1 MPMQLQ
7 LIPADTRMEASAD
20 GASFNISESATRT
33 FLCRLT
39 VTDQIEQESLD
50 VSIWGSADG
59 QTWPK
64 RPLLKLPQQ
73 FYRGTTKLV
82 LDLSLRPEVKF
93 IRARWDLN
101 RWRSEEHTS
110 ELQSQSNLHSFPT
123 RRSSD
128 LKTAAAVLSRDDE
141 AGPRSLA
148 SSRSEVYPS
157 AVGSEPLGKSRADT
171 HVRRGVG
178 PGGNSADVPRNAH
191 KADGPRRRVESPT
204 RQESVEREKKFP
216 WNCLRLEFRA

>member
-59 QTWPK
+59 ETWPK

-93 IRARWDLN
+93 IRARWDVN
-101 RWRSEEHTS
+101 RWGRVAPIPMFVAGMDLVEVPPMSRET
-110 ELQSQSNLHSFPT
+110 PT
-123 RRSSD
+123 KR
-128 LKTAAAVLSRDDE
+128 LVLAA
-141 AGPRSLA
+141 G
-148 SSRSEVYPS
+148 
-157 AVGSEPLGKSRADT
+157 
-171 HVRRGVG
+171 
-178 PGGNSADVPRNAH
+178 
-191 KADGPRRRVESPT
+191 
-204 RQESVEREKKFP
+204 
-216 WNCLRLEFRA
+216 RLP

>member
-101 RWRSEEHTS
+101 RWGRVA
-110 ELQSQSNLHSFPT
+110 PT
-123 RRSSD
+123 PMFVAGMD
-128 LKTAAAVLSRDDE
+128 LAEIPPMSRETPTKRMVLAA
-141 AGPRSLA
+141 G
-148 SSRSEVYPS
+148 
-157 AVGSEPLGKSRADT
+157 
-171 HVRRGVG
+171 
-178 PGGNSADVPRNAH
+178 
-191 KADGPRRRVESPT
+191 
-204 RQESVEREKKFP
+204 
-216 WNCLRLEFRA
+216 

>member
-1 MPMQLQ
+1 MQLQ
-7 LIPADTRMEASAD
+7 LIPAGTRMEGSAD

-33 FLCRLT
+33 FLCRLI

-59 QTWPK
+59 ETWPK

-101 RWRSEEHTS
+101 RWGRVAPIPMFVAGMDLMEIPPMSRET
-110 ELQSQSNLHSFPT
+110 PT
-123 RRSSD
+123 KR
-128 LKTAAAVLSRDDE
+128 LVLAA
-141 AGPRSLA
+141 G
-148 SSRSEVYPS
+148 
-157 AVGSEPLGKSRADT
+157 
-171 HVRRGVG
+171 
-178 PGGNSADVPRNAH
+178 
-191 KADGPRRRVESPT
+191 
-204 RQESVEREKKFP
+204 
-216 WNCLRLEFRA
+216 

>member
-1 MPMQLQ
+1 MQLQ

-59 QTWPK
+59 ETWPK

-101 RWRSEEHTS
+101 RWGRVA
-110 ELQSQSNLHSFPT
+110 PT
-123 RRSSD
+123 PMFVGGMD
-128 LKTAAAVLSRDDE
+128 LVEVPPMSRETPTKRLVLAA
-141 AGPRSLA
+141 G
-148 SSRSEVYPS
+148 
-157 AVGSEPLGKSRADT
+157 
-171 HVRRGVG
+171 
-178 PGGNSADVPRNAH
+178 
-191 KADGPRRRVESPT
+191 
-204 RQESVEREKKFP
+204 
-216 WNCLRLEFRA
+216 

>member
-64 RPLLKLPQQ
+64 KPLLKLPQQ

-101 RWRSEEHTS
+101 RWGRVA
-110 ELQSQSNLHSFPT
+110 PT
-123 RRSSD
+123 PMFVAEMD
-128 LKTAAAVLSRDDE
+128 LAEIPPMSRETPTKRMVLAA
-141 AGPRSLA
+141 G
-148 SSRSEVYPS
+148 
-157 AVGSEPLGKSRADT
+157 
-171 HVRRGVG
+171 
-178 PGGNSADVPRNAH
+178 
-191 KADGPRRRVESPT
+191 
-204 RQESVEREKKFP
+204 
-216 WNCLRLEFRA
+216 

>member
-39 VTDQIEQESLD
+39 VSDQIEQESLD

-59 QTWPK
+59 EVWPK

-101 RWRSEEHTS
+101 RWGRVA
-110 ELQSQSNLHSFPT
+110 PT
-123 RRSSD
+123 PMFVAGMGLAEIPPMSRETPTKRMV
-128 LKTAAAVLSRDDE
+128 LAA
-141 AGPRSLA
+141 G
-148 SSRSEVYPS
+148 
-157 AVGSEPLGKSRADT
+157 
-171 HVRRGVG
+171 
-178 PGGNSADVPRNAH
+178 
-191 KADGPRRRVESPT
+191 
-204 RQESVEREKKFP
+204 
-216 WNCLRLEFRA
+216 